1 MTSGSFKPENCV
13 DGAHEG
19 LRCPVANPDWL
30 GCPVRLATFGPCE
43 GFERR
48 CVASEK
54 KAEALLNVNV
64 TIGNN
69 IEIAF

>member
-1 MTSGSFKPENCV
+1 M